1 MPIMGSPVAPPDPG
15 VDPPTSAR
23 PNSGQNERSEDSRLR
38 EAEISL
44 LLAREMTRTQ
54 LRGQWANLEV
64 CLPP

>member
-23 PNSGQNERSEDSRLR
+23 PNSGQNERSEDSRL
-38 EAEISL
+38 
-44 LLAREMTRTQ
+44 LAREMTRTQ
-54 LRGQWANLEV
+54 LRGHWANLEV